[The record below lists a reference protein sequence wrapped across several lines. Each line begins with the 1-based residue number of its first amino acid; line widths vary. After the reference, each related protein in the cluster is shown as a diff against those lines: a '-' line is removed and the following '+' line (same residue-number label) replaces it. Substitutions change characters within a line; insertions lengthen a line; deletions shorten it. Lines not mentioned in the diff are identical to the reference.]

1 MQNTFI
7 DDAYLDQLGI
17 MKDDQIR
24 EYMSDQMVALL
35 NIRMANRLSEIM
47 NDSQMN
53 EFMSLSD
60 DRKNWWLEQNI
71 SGYKNLIAEE
81 LRAIVSD
88 IKAVMP
94 S

>member
-7 DDAYLDQLGI
+7 NDAYLDQLGI

-35 NIRMANRLSEIM
+35 NIRMANRISEIM